1 MRKKQTKDSQ
11 PELSFDAALEKLEQL
26 VEEMERGDLPLEAA
40 MAKYAEGAA
49 LSRLCLEQL
58 QSAETAVNK
67 VISEADGKLSEIELI
82 LPEAD

>member
-1 MRKKQTKDSQ
+1 MTRKQTK
-11 PELSFDAALEKLEQL
+11 PAELTFDTALEKLERL

-49 LSRLCLEQL
+49 LSQVCLVQL
-58 QSAETAVNK
+58 QTAEQAVNK
-67 VISEADGKLSEIELI
+67 VIAETDGKLSELDLV